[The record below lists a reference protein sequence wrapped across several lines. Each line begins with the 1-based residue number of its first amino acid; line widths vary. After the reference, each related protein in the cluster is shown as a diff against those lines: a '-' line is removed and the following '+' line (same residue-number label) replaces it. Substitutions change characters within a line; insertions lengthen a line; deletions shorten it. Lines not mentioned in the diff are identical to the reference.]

1 MEAGWSGEENLWE
14 DLEGR
19 GRRGELED
27 WLKLG
32 CTGGSAEASLLGTQH
47 VCVCRDGRPG
57 PEGRRRASCDRE
69 RGVLKD
75 SQGETDSGMSEEKG
89 EAWRPWGVGLGAA
102 FRVSMALLHLP
113 RASGEQGWCLPH
125 SPG

>member
-102 FRVSMALLHLP
+102 FPREHGLVSP
-113 RASGEQGWCLPH
+113 PQGLWGAGLVP
-125 SPG
+125 PT